1 MRNYL
6 VILLACVLCN
16 TACQRTPTER
26 TPVASPADNRF
37 DSLKLS
43 FVEEMWQLDPS
54 SASYRGRHEFD
65 SLLTIPTAAY
75 LQQMKEWR
83 TAWLDTL
90 SRQDTA
96 DLSISNKIDYK
107 MIRDQL
113 VRGRWYDEEYKIHEW
128 NPASYNIG
136 SQFAVILNGR
146 YAPLD
151 ERMRALSG
159 KLNKV
164 PAYYEAAASHIKTPT
179 IEHTDLAISQNQGAL
194 TVLGK
199 SMEDSLNIS
208 GLSTQEKD
216 RYMQN
221 LQAARGAVERY
232 IDRMRTV
239 RNSLTPATARNF
251 RIGKEQFARKFELD
265 MVAGLTADQV
275 YEKALA
281 RKEGLHEQMTTLAR
295 QLWPKHMGTRAM
307 PADSLAM
314 IRQVI
319 DKLSLQ
325 HAHRDSFIVFVERQ
339 IPELI
344 DFVNRKDL
352 LTQDPDKPLVIR
364 PTPPYLGGVAV
375 ASISAPGPYDSGAD
389 TYYNVLPLDNFSD
402 QQAESFLREY
412 NDYILQILNIHEA
425 IPGHYTQ
432 LVYANRSPSIIKSL
446 FGNGA
451 MIEGWAVYTELMML
465 EEGYNNSPEM
475 WLMYYKWNMRVT
487 MNTILDYRL
496 HNMNISEQEGVRL
509 LMEEAFQEE
518 AEATGK
524 WKRAT
529 LSQVQLCSYFTGFQ
543 AIYDLREELKR
554 QQGNRFNLKAFHEEF
569 LSFGSSPVAYIRQL
583 MVKNQ

>member
-1 MRNYL
+1 MRNLLFVLL
-6 VILLACVLCN
+6 VTLFLA
-16 TACQRTPTER
+16 TACQRTPADST
-26 TPVASPADNRF
+26 TVASQADANF
-37 DSLKLS
+37 DSLKLR

-83 TAWLDTL
+83 TNWLDTL
-90 SRQDTA
+90 YRQDTA
-96 DLSISNKIDYK
+96 SLSIANRIDYK
-107 MIRDQL
+107 LIRDQL

-146 YAPLD
+146 YASLD

-159 KLNKV
+159 KLGKV
-164 PAYYEAAASHIKTPT
+164 PAYYDAAGSHINKPT
-179 IEHTDLAISQNQGAL
+179 LEHTDLAITQNQGAL

-199 SMEDSLNIS
+199 AMEDSLAKS
-208 GLSTQEKD
+208 GLSEQEKV
-216 RYMQN
+216 RYQQN
-221 LQAARGAVERY
+221 LVSARTAIERY
-232 IDRMRTV
+232 IDRLRTV
-239 RNSLTPATARNF
+239 RSTLTPATARNF

-275 YEKALA
+275 YQKALA
-281 RKEGLHEQMTTLAR
+281 RKEELHRQMAR
-295 QLWPKHMGTRAM
+295 VARELWPKHMGTRAV

-325 HAHRDSFIVFVERQ
+325 HAHRDSFLVFVERQ

-352 LTQDPDKPLVIR
+352 LTQDPDKPLVVR
-364 PTPPYLGGVAV
+364 STPPYLGGVAV
-375 ASISAPGPYDSGAD
+375 ASISAPGPYDSGAN

-412 NDYILQILNIHEA
+412 NEYILQILNIHEA

-465 EEGYNNSPEM
+465 EEGYKNSPEM

-496 HNMNISEQEGVRL
+496 HTMNLSEQEGVRL

-543 AIYDLREELKR
+543 AIYDLREELKK

-583 MVKNQ
+583 MIK